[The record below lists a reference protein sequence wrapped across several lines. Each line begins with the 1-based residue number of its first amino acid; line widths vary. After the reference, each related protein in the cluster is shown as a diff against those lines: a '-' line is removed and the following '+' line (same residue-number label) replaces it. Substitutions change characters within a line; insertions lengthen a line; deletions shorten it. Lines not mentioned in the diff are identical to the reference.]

1 MKCAAL
7 ITEYNP
13 FHNGHVY
20 HAQQARQIADAD
32 VTIAIMSG
40 QFVMRG
46 EPAVYNKF
54 IRTQMALSTCD
65 LVVELPAY
73 AALSAGEYFAEFG
86 VKVADYMNADA
97 LVFGSESGSIQAFEE
112 LALQINHIEEHPEF
126 QIKLREGKSY
136 PRIISEL
143 LGEPPLL
150 QTPNNILGL
159 SYVQAILKSA
169 PTIQPFSIQRHKTE
183 HHNQAISDNHFA
195 SGTAIRHALNTEDKM
210 WEQVVPNSIHELY
223 AKPHMNTNQLF
234 PYLKYK
240 ILSTSSDDLRAI
252 HTISEGFEHRLK
264 SSISTSDN
272 FEQLMNQLK
281 TKRYT
286 YTRIQRML
294 MNVLLNFKQQDKPT
308 TLNAVRILGMNETGQ
323 RYLKQL
329 KQDFPERRFITNV
342 NKTTAPYFKP
352 EIKATEIY
360 NLISGQTQTDFN
372 TPVIRVKNKEK

>member
-20 HAQQARQIADAD
+20 HAEQARQIADAD

-46 EPAVYNKF
+46 EPAIYNKF
-54 IRTQMALSTCD
+54 LRTQMALSTCD

-73 AALSAGEYFAEFG
+73 AALSAGEYFAQTG
-86 VKVADYMNADA
+86 VEVADYMNADA

-126 QIKLREGKSY
+126 QLKLREGKSY
-136 PRIISEL
+136 PRIINEL
-143 LGEPPLL
+143 LEEPALL

-169 PTIQPFSIQRHKTE
+169 PTIQPFSIPRHKTE
-183 HHNQAISDNHFA
+183 HHNQVINDQHFA
-195 SGTAIRHALNTEDKM
+195 SGTAIRHALNTNDKM
-210 WEQVVPNSIHELY
+210 WEKVVPENIRSLY
-223 AKPHMNTNQLF
+223 VEPHLSMNQLF
-234 PYLKYK
+234 PFLKYK
-240 ILSTSSDDLRAI
+240 IISTDPAELHEI
-252 HTISEGFEHRLK
+252 HTISEGFEHRIK
-264 SSISTSDN
+264 AHIINTDT
-272 FEQLMNQLK
+272 FEQLMSQLK

-294 MNVLLNFKQQDKPT
+294 MNILLNFKQQNKPR
-308 TLNAVRILGMNETGQ
+308 TLEAVRILGMNETGQ

-329 KQDFPERRFITNV
+329 KQQFPERRYITNV
-342 NKTTAPYFKP
+342 NKTNALYFQP

-372 TPVIRVKNKEK
+372 TPVIRVKNE

>member
-54 IRTQMALSTCD
+54 LRTQMALSTCD

-73 AALSAGEYFAEFG
+73 AALSAGEYFAEVG

-169 PTIQPFSIQRHKTE
+169 PAIQPFSIQRHKTE
-183 HHNQAISDNHFA
+183 HHNQAISDTHFA
-195 SGTAIRHALNTEDKM
+195 SGTAIRHALNTDDKM
-210 WEQVVPNSIHELY
+210 WQHVVPNSIQELY
-223 AKPHMNTNQLF
+223 TKPHLTMNQLF

-240 ILSTSSDDLRAI
+240 ILSTSSDDLRDI

-264 SSISTSDN
+264 SSISESN
-272 FEQLMNQLK
+272 SIEQLMSQLK

-294 MNVLLNFKQQDKPT
+294 MNVLLNFKQQDKPNK
-308 TLNAVRILGMNETGQ
+308 LNAVRILGMNETGQ

-329 KQDFPERRFITNV
+329 KKHFPDRRYVTNV
-342 NKTTAPYFKP
+342 NKTTAAYFQP
-352 EIKATEIY
+352 EIQTTEIY

-372 TPVIRVKNKEK
+372 TPVIRVKNNEH

>member
-13 FHNGHVY
+13 LHNGHVY

-54 IRTQMALSTCD
+54 LRTQMALSTCD

-73 AALSAGEYFAEFG
+73 AALSAGEYFAEVG

-169 PTIQPFSIQRHKTE
+169 PAIQPFSIQRHKTE
-183 HHNQAISDNHFA
+183 HHNQAISDNQFA
-195 SGTAIRHALNTEDKM
+195 SGTAIRHALNTDDKM
-210 WEQVVPNSIHELY
+210 WQHVVPNSIQELY
-223 AKPHMNTNQLF
+223 TKPHLTMNQLF

-240 ILSTSSDDLRAI
+240 ILSTSSDDLRDI

-264 SSISTSDN
+264 SSISESN
-272 FEQLMNQLK
+272 SIEQLMIQLK

-286 YTRIQRML
+286 FTRIQRML
-294 MNVLLNFKQQDKPT
+294 MNVLLNFKQQDKPNK
-308 TLNAVRILGMNETGQ
+308 LNAVRILGMNETGQ

-329 KQDFPERRFITNV
+329 KKDFPDRRYITNV
-342 NKTTAPYFKP
+342 NKTTAAYFQS
-352 EIKATEIY
+352 EIQATEIY

-372 TPVIRVKNKEK
+372 TPVIRVKNNEH

>member
-20 HAQQARQIADAD
+20 HAEQARQIANAD

-46 EPAVYNKF
+46 EPAIYNKF
-54 IRTQMALSTCD
+54 LRTQMALSTCD

-73 AALSAGEYFAEFG
+73 AALSAGEYFAQTG
-86 VKVADYMNADA
+86 VEVADYMNADA

-126 QIKLREGKSY
+126 QLKLREGKSY
-136 PRIISEL
+136 PRIINEL
-143 LGEPPLL
+143 LGEPALL

-169 PTIQPFSIQRHKTE
+169 PAIRPFSIPRYKTE
-183 HHNQAISDNHFA
+183 HHNQAINDQHFA
-195 SGTAIRHALNTEDKM
+195 SGTAIRHALNTNDKL
-210 WEQVVPNSIHELY
+210 WEKVVPESIRALY
-223 AKPHMNTNQLF
+223 TEPHLNMNQLF
-234 PYLKYK
+234 PFLKYK
-240 ILSTSSDDLRAI
+240 IISADPAELQAI
-252 HTISEGFEHRLK
+252 HTISEGFEHRIK
-264 SSISTSDN
+264 AHINNADT
-272 FEQLMNQLK
+272 FEQLMSQLK

-294 MNVLLNFKQQDKPT
+294 MNILLNFKQQNKPG
-308 TLNAVRILGMNETGQ
+308 TLEAVRILGMNETGQ

-329 KQDFPERRFITNV
+329 KQQFPERRYITNV
-342 NKTTAPYFKP
+342 NKTNAHFFQP

-360 NLISGQTQTDFN
+360 NLISGQSQTDFN
-372 TPVIRVKNKEK
+372 TPVIRVKNE